1 MDEAQ
6 TLAPFGA
13 MTACTQSTL
22 ALGSRA
28 RRYGLGL
35 VFATEAPKGLH
46 NRIPGN
52 AATQFFGLLKSPAQ
66 IDAAQKMA
74 RAKGSAIFR
83 RGTAAGRPVLRHDRG
98 WRLRQAAAPLCLT
111 HHPKNPLT
119 TEEVLD
125 RTRREPA

>member
-52 AATQFFGLLKSPAQ
+52 AATSSSACSKAPPRSTRRRRWRVPR
-66 IDAAQKMA
+66 AAPSSDVA
-74 RAKGSAIFR
+74 
-83 RGTAAGRPVLRHDRG
+83 
-98 WRLRQAAAPLCLT
+98 RLRAGQFYATIEGGDFVKPRPRSA
-111 HHPKNPLT
+111 
-119 TEEVLD
+119 
-125 RTRREPA
+125 